1 MLAIIPARK
10 GSKGLP
16 NKNIKRI
23 KNKPLIS
30 YTIEAALKS
39 KKIDN
44 IFISTNDKRIISIAK
59 NYKLNI
65 PFMRPDE
72 LATDNSP
79 AIKTY
84 LHTIKKLEKIYK
96 KNIKNFV
103 VLLPTSPLRSTK
115 DIDNSIELFFKKK
128 ANSVI
133 SMSEANHPVHWH
145 KNLKGE
151 GKINSL
157 FKNNL
162 STMNRQ
168 KLKKTYIPNGSI
180 YVFDYNFLKKK
191 MNYYGHKSYA
201 YIMPKLKSYDIDD
214 FEDFEIVK
222 YILSNKKL

>member
-115 DIDNSIELFFKKK
+115 DIDNSI
-128 ANSVI
+128 
-133 SMSEANHPVHWH
+133 
-145 KNLKGE
+145 
-151 GKINSL
+151 
-157 FKNNL
+157 
-162 STMNRQ
+162 
-168 KLKKTYIPNGSI
+168 
-180 YVFDYNFLKKK
+180 
-191 MNYYGHKSYA
+191 
-201 YIMPKLKSYDIDD
+201 
-214 FEDFEIVK
+214 
-222 YILSNKKL
+222 